1 MLPVSECVSDLIGYS
16 YHKGIITTVVV
27 VVVVV
32 ATAVVMCHGVSIP
45 P

>member
-16 YHKGIITTVVV
+16 YHKGIIITVVV
-27 VVVVV
+27 VV
-32 ATAVVMCHGVSIP
+32 AAAAVIVSHGVSIP